1 MQILKVTDEAF
12 RQYGKVIKDLDV
24 SDIITAMSETPCPDD
39 VVYEP
44 SIESLEA
51 CKSAQSVSDSLYGGM
66 PIQIGYCNGHNHL
79 LNAVEYH
86 RDSEI
91 NIAVTDLILI
101 LGKEQDIT
109 EDHTYDSSKM
119 EAFLI
124 PAGTTIEV
132 YATTLHYAPCNV
144 AASGFKCVVV
154 LPKGTNTDIT
164 LEEKHTPE
172 DDLLPPVFRFL
183 LRPAWM
189 REIQRILSR
198 YNIYNFAFLVHQK
211 QFDSGSTK
219 VNTNKIHVESPF
231 STLFQKGRQQ
241 T

>member
-66 PIQIGYCNGHNHL
+66 PIQIGYC
-79 LNAVEYH
+79 
-86 RDSEI
+86 SEI

-172 DDLLPPVFRFL
+172 DDLLFARNKWL
-183 LRPAWM
+183 LSHPDANIAGSVAGIKG
-189 REIQRILSR
+189 ENLS
-198 YNIYNFAFLVHQK
+198 VK
-211 QFDSGSTK
+211 
-219 VNTNKIHVESPF
+219 
-231 STLFQKGRQQ
+231 
-241 T
+241 

>member
-1 MQILKVTDEAF
+1 MKIYSVYDAEFA
-12 RQYGKVIKDLDV
+12 RYGRVHSGMDGAALLREMERIPLPE
-24 SDIITAMSETPCPDD
+24 SGTA
-39 VVYEP
+39 YEP
-44 SIESLEA
+44 SVASLEA
-51 CKSAQSVSDSLYGGM
+51 CEAFADYQASAFGGM
-66 PIQIGYCNGHNHL
+66 PVQLGMCWGRNTK
-79 LNAVEYH
+79 LNCLEYH

-109 EDHTYDSSKM
+109 EDHAYDSSKM

-172 DDLLPPVFRFL
+172 DDLLFARNKWL
-183 LRPAWM
+183 LSHPDANIAGSVAGIKG
-189 REIQRILSR
+189 ENLS
-198 YNIYNFAFLVHQK
+198 VK
-211 QFDSGSTK
+211 
-219 VNTNKIHVESPF
+219 
-231 STLFQKGRQQ
+231 
-241 T
+241 

>member
-1 MQILKVTDEAF
+1 
-12 RQYGKVIKDLDV
+12 
-24 SDIITAMSETPCPDD
+24 
-39 VVYEP
+39 
-44 SIESLEA
+44 
-51 CKSAQSVSDSLYGGM
+51 M

-101 LGKEQDIT
+101 LGKEQDIA
-109 EDHTYDSSKM
+109 ENHTYDSSKM

-172 DDLLPPVFRFL
+172 DDLLLARNKWL
-183 LRPAWM
+183 LSHPDAKIAGSVAG
-189 REIQRILSR
+189 IQGENLS
-198 YNIYNFAFLVHQK
+198 VK
-211 QFDSGSTK
+211 
-219 VNTNKIHVESPF
+219 
-231 STLFQKGRQQ
+231 
-241 T
+241 

>member
-86 RDSEI
+86 RDSR
-91 NIAVTDLILI
+91 NQHRRNRPDPDPRKRT
-101 LGKEQDIT
+101 DIT

-172 DDLLPPVFRFL
+172 DDLLFARNKWL
-183 LRPAWM
+183 LSHPDANIAGSVAGIKG
-189 REIQRILSR
+189 ENLS
-198 YNIYNFAFLVHQK
+198 VK
-211 QFDSGSTK
+211 
-219 VNTNKIHVESPF
+219 
-231 STLFQKGRQQ
+231 
-241 T
+241 

>member
-1 MQILKVTDEAF
+1 MKIQNVSDAAF
-12 RQYGKVIKDLDV
+12 KKYGKVITGLDC
-24 SDIITAMSETPCPDD
+24 SDIIAAMAETPCPEN
-39 VVYEP
+39 VVYVP
-44 SIESLEA
+44 GAESLESCA
-51 CKSAQSVSDSLYGGM
+51 SAKDIAYTFYGGM
-66 PIQIGYCNGHNHL
+66 PVQIGYCNGHNHL

-172 DDLLPPVFRFL
+172 DDLLFARNKWL
-183 LRPAWM
+183 LSHPDANIAGSVAGIKG
-189 REIQRILSR
+189 ENLS
-198 YNIYNFAFLVHQK
+198 VK
-211 QFDSGSTK
+211 
-219 VNTNKIHVESPF
+219 
-231 STLFQKGRQQ
+231 
-241 T
+241 

>member
-1 MQILKVTDEAF
+1 MEILSVYDSAF
-12 RQYGKVIKDLDV
+12 KPYGRVVEGYPTEGLVKALA
-24 SDIITAMSETPCPDD
+24 TTPCTDG
-39 VVYEP
+39 VVYLPRVEV
-44 SIESLEA
+44 LH
-51 CKSAQSVSDSLYGGM
+51 SAPNAAKIGEGLYGGM
-66 PIQIGYCNGHNHL
+66 PYELGYCNGHNHL

-172 DDLLPPVFRFL
+172 DDLLFARNKWL
-183 LRPAWM
+183 LSHPDANIAGSVAGIKG
-189 REIQRILSR
+189 ENLS
-198 YNIYNFAFLVHQK
+198 VK
-211 QFDSGSTK
+211 
-219 VNTNKIHVESPF
+219 
-231 STLFQKGRQQ
+231 
-241 T
+241 

>member
-1 MQILKVTDEAF
+1 MKIQNVSDAAF
-12 RQYGKVIKDLDV
+12 KKYGKVIMGLDC
-24 SDIITAMSETPCPDD
+24 SDIIAAMAETPCPEN
-39 VVYEP
+39 VVYVP
-44 SIESLEA
+44 GAESLESCA
-51 CKSAQSVSDSLYGGM
+51 SAKDIAYTLYGGM
-66 PIQIGYCNGHNHL
+66 PVQIGYCNGHNHL

-172 DDLLPPVFRFL
+172 DDLLFARNKWL
-183 LRPAWM
+183 LSHPDANIAGSVAGIKG
-189 REIQRILSR
+189 ENLS
-198 YNIYNFAFLVHQK
+198 VK
-211 QFDSGSTK
+211 
-219 VNTNKIHVESPF
+219 
-231 STLFQKGRQQ
+231 
-241 T
+241 